1 MWGTRIPGPAT
12 LRYIGNEMCAGRA
25 GADQGGQGEDLGKL
39 SNQERRSW
47 LIDHGQY
54 LESRH

>member
-39 SNQERRSW
+39 SNQERRS
-47 LIDHGQY
+47 
-54 LESRH
+54 